1 MNWTAI
7 IDGDPP
13 SAHRYL
19 VLLSNSQGAV
29 EYLVGWWNTPLDD
42 TTEAHWVF
50 EDLKGNEISTGA
62 CEPTHWC
69 RIERPRDGAHHR
81 TPS

>member
-7 IDGDPP
+7 IDDAPP
-13 SAHRYL
+13 WAGRYL
-19 VLLSNSQGAV
+19 VRLSNLQGDV
-29 EYLVGWWNTPLDD
+29 EYLVGWWEPPSEDNV
-42 TTEAHWVF
+42 EARWVF

-69 RIERPRDGAHHR
+69 RIERPRDGA
-81 TPS
+81 

>member
-19 VLLSNSQGAV
+19 VRLSNPQGSVA
-29 EYLVGWWNTPLDD
+29 YLVGWWDPLQ
-42 TTEAHWVF
+42 EGNVEPHWAF
-50 EDLKGNEISTGA
+50 EDLEGNEISLRD

-69 RIERPRDGAHHR
+69 RIRPPLDGV
-81 TPS
+81 